1 MDTENV
7 GTRPKLPVVD
17 AEVPFA
23 FEELFFSRTD
33 WRGVIQAGNTVFQRV
48 SIYDWNELFQKPHN
62 VIRHPDMPKAVFWL
76 LWDMIKRGEPVGAYV
91 KNRAKDGRY
100 YWVFAIVT
108 PIEGGYLSVRLK
120 PSSPIFTAIV
130 QEYASLLAA
139 VPDSKAGAK
148 AGVEVLSRRLSALGF
163 DDYASFM
170 AAALSQEIAAR
181 DQRLGRRP
189 DAAIACF
196 DELLTAAKS
205 LLKQAD
211 LIFEAYARSE
221 YVPINLRV
229 QAAHLGQSGTVIDT
243 ISSNYN
249 LISTEIRNNMDR
261 FIASAASVLKTIN
274 DGLFLLCTATIQ
286 REAEEQFRREIALSQ
301 DAGGGD
307 RDAEMRLLEAQR
319 SHYREKTIDGLAA
332 INDRAGSFRRDC
344 AEMKRLAAGLE
355 VTRIM
360 GKMES
365 ARLAVVKD
373 GLNELIDD
381 LEAFQTT
388 ITENLKE
395 IDTNNQNIQVKARKL
410 ATLVDGLAIEAA

>member
-1 MDTENV
+1 VDTEIV
-7 GTRPKLPVVD
+7 GMRPKLPVVD
-17 AEVPFA
+17 AEVPFT

-48 SIYDWNELFQKPHN
+48 SMYDWSGLIQKPHN
-62 VIRHPDMPKAVFWL
+62 VIRHPDMPKGVFWL

-91 KNRAKDGRY
+91 KNRAQDGRY

-120 PSSPIFTAIV
+120 PDSPMFAAV
-130 QEYASLLAA
+130 AQEYASLIAS
-139 VPDSKAGAK
+139 VPDNKAGAK
-148 AGVEVLSRRLSALGF
+148 IGAEVLLQRLAALGY

-170 AAALSQEIAAR
+170 AVALSREIAAR
-181 DQRLGRRP
+181 DHRLGRRP
-189 DAAIACF
+189 DAAIVCF

-211 LIFEAYARSE
+211 LIFEAYSRSE

-229 QAAHLGQSGTVIDT
+229 QAAHLGPSGTVIDT
-243 ISSNYN
+243 ISNNYS

-261 FIASAASVLKTIN
+261 FITSAASVLKTIN

-286 REAEEQFRREIALSQ
+286 REAAEQFRREIAQSQ
-301 DAGGGD
+301 NAGGGD

-319 SHYREKTIDGLAA
+319 IHYRQKTIEGLAA
-332 INDRAGSFRRDC
+332 INDRAGSFRRNC

-365 ARLAVVKD
+365 ARLTVVKD

-388 ITENLKE
+388 ISDNLKD
-395 IDTNNQNIQVKARKL
+395 IDTSNQNIQSKARKL
-410 ATLVDGLAIEAA
+410 AALVDGGSAHAA